1 MEKDV
6 KEFST
11 ANEKL
16 IQVDIEK
23 EMRESFLQYSMAVL
37 VSRALPDVRDG
48 MKPVHRRIIYTMNE
62 ADNTSSKPY
71 RKCAYTVGE
80 VLGKYHPHGDASV
93 YDALVRLAQ
102 DFSMRYPLIDGH
114 GNFGSVDGDPPAA
127 YRYTEAR
134 MAKIASELL
143 KDIKKDTIDWGK
155 NYDDKLDEPTVL
167 PVKFPN
173 LLVNGSV
180 GIAVGMATNIPPHNL
195 NEVCD
200 AIVARMDNPECG
212 IEEILQ
218 YIKGPD
224 FPTGGII
231 MGYSGIRSAYYTG
244 RGKITLRGKAEIV
257 EEGNHS
263 RIIVTEI
270 PYMVNKSKLLETTG
284 QLMRDKRIEGI
295 SNLRD
300 ESDKDGMRI
309 VYELKRD
316 VNAQVVL
323 NKLYS
328 FTQLQDTVGV
338 IMIALVNGEPKQ
350 LTLLEILD
358 NYIAFQKQIITR
370 RTAFDL
376 KKAKERAHILQG
388 FLLAIDNIDEV
399 ISILR
404 SSKSVQEG
412 KERLME
418 RFKEDDLA
426 KLLQRAMGENYKD
439 VHFEH
444 EIGLS
449 EEQADAIVQ
458 MRLGQL
464 TGLERDK
471 VISELAEIMEKIN
484 KYRYEVEIGEYNLSR
499 LNGFDIVFRSPS
511 VLPTREELVTAA
523 NKGAI
528 ITSEIEMVLKLAPC
542 KIIGVTGTEGKTTTT
557 SIIYEILKSS
567 GKNCFL
573 GGNIGKPIFTEIKNM
588 KPEDIVVLELSSF
601 QLMGMEVSPDISV
614 VTNMYPDHLNIH
626 SSYEEYQQ
634 AKKNIFLHQ
643 NENGVVILNY
653 DNEITRKFADEV
665 KSNLVYFS
673 SLQKLKNGY
682 VYDRK
687 DETIKRYAN
696 GKSENILKKQEIK
709 LRGIH
714 NYENICAALA
724 ATASIVDE
732 KSQIKA
738 IKEFN
743 GVEHRLEFVR
753 ELNGVKYYNDSIG
766 TSPASTIA
774 GLNAFDENII
784 LLAGGSDKGLDYTE
798 IGETIAKKVRVLL
811 LTGPTAEKIENATKL
826 AMNKAGKETVE
837 IIHCKDLQEAVSTAN
852 EKAKSGEIVL
862 MSPASASFDAFK
874 NFIERGIKFKEFVNN
889 L

>member
-1 MEKDV
+1 MEYINK
-6 KEFST
+6 KLEEF
-11 ANEKL
+11 NK
-16 IQVDIEK
+16 
-23 EMRESFLQYSMAVL
+23 FLDSKKVAII
-37 VSRALPDVRDG
+37 G
-48 MKPVHRRIIYTMNE
+48 MGV
-62 ADNTSSKPY
+62 
-71 RKCAYTVGE
+71 
-80 VLGKYHPHGDASV
+80 
-93 YDALVRLAQ
+93 
-102 DFSMRYPLIDGH
+102 
-114 GNFGSVDGDPPAA
+114 
-127 YRYTEAR
+127 
-134 MAKIASELL
+134 
-143 KDIKKDTIDWGK
+143 
-155 NYDDKLDEPTVL
+155 
-167 PVKFPN
+167 
-173 LLVNGSV
+173 
-180 GIAVGMATNIPPHNL
+180 
-195 NEVCD
+195 
-200 AIVARMDNPECG
+200 
-212 IEEILQ
+212 
-218 YIKGPD
+218 
-224 FPTGGII
+224 
-231 MGYSGIRSAYYTG
+231 
-244 RGKITLRGKAEIV
+244 
-257 EEGNHS
+257 
-263 RIIVTEI
+263 
-270 PYMVNKSKLLETTG
+270 
-284 QLMRDKRIEGI
+284 
-295 SNLRD
+295 SNLPLLD
-300 ESDKDGMRI
+300 YFYDKNAKVTVFDKNTPSD
-309 VYELKRD
+309 
-316 VNAQVVL
+316 
-323 NKLYS
+323 
-328 FTQLQDTVGV
+328 
-338 IMIALVNGEPKQ
+338 
-350 LTLLEILD
+350 
-358 NYIAFQKQIITR
+358 
-370 RTAFDL
+370 
-376 KKAKERAHILQG
+376 
-388 FLLAIDNIDEV
+388 
-399 ISILR
+399 
-404 SSKSVQEG
+404 
-412 KERLME
+412 
-418 RFKEDDLA
+418 
-426 KLLQRAMGENYKD
+426 
-439 VHFEH
+439 
-444 EIGLS
+444 
-449 EEQADAIVQ
+449 
-458 MRLGQL
+458 
-464 TGLERDK
+464 
-471 VISELAEIMEKIN
+471 EIMEKIN

-601 QLMGMEVSPDISV
+601 QLMEMEVSPDISV

-653 DNEITRKFADEV
+653 DNEITRKFADEI

>member
-1 MEKDV
+1 MEYINK
-6 KEFST
+6 KLEEF
-11 ANEKL
+11 NK
-16 IQVDIEK
+16 
-23 EMRESFLQYSMAVL
+23 FLDSKKVAII
-37 VSRALPDVRDG
+37 G
-48 MKPVHRRIIYTMNE
+48 MGV
-62 ADNTSSKPY
+62 
-71 RKCAYTVGE
+71 
-80 VLGKYHPHGDASV
+80 
-93 YDALVRLAQ
+93 
-102 DFSMRYPLIDGH
+102 
-114 GNFGSVDGDPPAA
+114 
-127 YRYTEAR
+127 
-134 MAKIASELL
+134 
-143 KDIKKDTIDWGK
+143 
-155 NYDDKLDEPTVL
+155 
-167 PVKFPN
+167 
-173 LLVNGSV
+173 
-180 GIAVGMATNIPPHNL
+180 
-195 NEVCD
+195 
-200 AIVARMDNPECG
+200 
-212 IEEILQ
+212 
-218 YIKGPD
+218 
-224 FPTGGII
+224 
-231 MGYSGIRSAYYTG
+231 
-244 RGKITLRGKAEIV
+244 
-257 EEGNHS
+257 
-263 RIIVTEI
+263 
-270 PYMVNKSKLLETTG
+270 
-284 QLMRDKRIEGI
+284 
-295 SNLRD
+295 SNLPLLD
-300 ESDKDGMRI
+300 YFYDKNAKVTVFDKNTPSD
-309 VYELKRD
+309 
-316 VNAQVVL
+316 
-323 NKLYS
+323 
-328 FTQLQDTVGV
+328 
-338 IMIALVNGEPKQ
+338 
-350 LTLLEILD
+350 
-358 NYIAFQKQIITR
+358 
-370 RTAFDL
+370 
-376 KKAKERAHILQG
+376 
-388 FLLAIDNIDEV
+388 
-399 ISILR
+399 
-404 SSKSVQEG
+404 
-412 KERLME
+412 
-418 RFKEDDLA
+418 
-426 KLLQRAMGENYKD
+426 
-439 VHFEH
+439 
-444 EIGLS
+444 
-449 EEQADAIVQ
+449 
-458 MRLGQL
+458 
-464 TGLERDK
+464 
-471 VISELAEIMEKIN
+471 EIMEKIN

-724 ATASIVDE
+724 ATATIVDE
-732 KSQIKA
+732 KDQIKA

-826 AMNKAGKETVE
+826 AMSKSGKETVE
-837 IIHCKDLQEAVSTAN
+837 IIHCKDLQEAVSMAN

>member
-1 MEKDV
+1 MEYINK
-6 KEFST
+6 KLEEF
-11 ANEKL
+11 NK
-16 IQVDIEK
+16 
-23 EMRESFLQYSMAVL
+23 FLDSKKVAII
-37 VSRALPDVRDG
+37 G
-48 MKPVHRRIIYTMNE
+48 MGV
-62 ADNTSSKPY
+62 
-71 RKCAYTVGE
+71 
-80 VLGKYHPHGDASV
+80 
-93 YDALVRLAQ
+93 
-102 DFSMRYPLIDGH
+102 
-114 GNFGSVDGDPPAA
+114 
-127 YRYTEAR
+127 
-134 MAKIASELL
+134 
-143 KDIKKDTIDWGK
+143 
-155 NYDDKLDEPTVL
+155 
-167 PVKFPN
+167 
-173 LLVNGSV
+173 
-180 GIAVGMATNIPPHNL
+180 
-195 NEVCD
+195 
-200 AIVARMDNPECG
+200 
-212 IEEILQ
+212 
-218 YIKGPD
+218 
-224 FPTGGII
+224 
-231 MGYSGIRSAYYTG
+231 
-244 RGKITLRGKAEIV
+244 
-257 EEGNHS
+257 
-263 RIIVTEI
+263 
-270 PYMVNKSKLLETTG
+270 
-284 QLMRDKRIEGI
+284 
-295 SNLRD
+295 SNLPLLD
-300 ESDKDGMRI
+300 YFYDKNAKVTVFDKNTPSD
-309 VYELKRD
+309 
-316 VNAQVVL
+316 
-323 NKLYS
+323 
-328 FTQLQDTVGV
+328 
-338 IMIALVNGEPKQ
+338 
-350 LTLLEILD
+350 
-358 NYIAFQKQIITR
+358 
-370 RTAFDL
+370 
-376 KKAKERAHILQG
+376 
-388 FLLAIDNIDEV
+388 
-399 ISILR
+399 
-404 SSKSVQEG
+404 
-412 KERLME
+412 
-418 RFKEDDLA
+418 
-426 KLLQRAMGENYKD
+426 
-439 VHFEH
+439 
-444 EIGLS
+444 
-449 EEQADAIVQ
+449 
-458 MRLGQL
+458 
-464 TGLERDK
+464 
-471 VISELAEIMEKIN
+471 EIMEKIN

-601 QLMGMEVSPDISV
+601 QLMEMKVSPDISV

-837 IIHCKDLQEAVSTAN
+837 IIHCKDLQEAVSMAN

>member
-1 MEKDV
+1 MEYINK
-6 KEFST
+6 KLEEF
-11 ANEKL
+11 NK
-16 IQVDIEK
+16 
-23 EMRESFLQYSMAVL
+23 FLDSKKVAII
-37 VSRALPDVRDG
+37 G
-48 MKPVHRRIIYTMNE
+48 MGV
-62 ADNTSSKPY
+62 
-71 RKCAYTVGE
+71 
-80 VLGKYHPHGDASV
+80 
-93 YDALVRLAQ
+93 
-102 DFSMRYPLIDGH
+102 
-114 GNFGSVDGDPPAA
+114 
-127 YRYTEAR
+127 
-134 MAKIASELL
+134 
-143 KDIKKDTIDWGK
+143 
-155 NYDDKLDEPTVL
+155 
-167 PVKFPN
+167 
-173 LLVNGSV
+173 
-180 GIAVGMATNIPPHNL
+180 
-195 NEVCD
+195 
-200 AIVARMDNPECG
+200 
-212 IEEILQ
+212 
-218 YIKGPD
+218 
-224 FPTGGII
+224 
-231 MGYSGIRSAYYTG
+231 
-244 RGKITLRGKAEIV
+244 
-257 EEGNHS
+257 
-263 RIIVTEI
+263 
-270 PYMVNKSKLLETTG
+270 
-284 QLMRDKRIEGI
+284 
-295 SNLRD
+295 SNLPLLD
-300 ESDKDGMRI
+300 YFYDKNAKVTVFDKNTPSD
-309 VYELKRD
+309 
-316 VNAQVVL
+316 
-323 NKLYS
+323 
-328 FTQLQDTVGV
+328 
-338 IMIALVNGEPKQ
+338 
-350 LTLLEILD
+350 
-358 NYIAFQKQIITR
+358 
-370 RTAFDL
+370 
-376 KKAKERAHILQG
+376 
-388 FLLAIDNIDEV
+388 
-399 ISILR
+399 
-404 SSKSVQEG
+404 
-412 KERLME
+412 
-418 RFKEDDLA
+418 
-426 KLLQRAMGENYKD
+426 
-439 VHFEH
+439 
-444 EIGLS
+444 
-449 EEQADAIVQ
+449 
-458 MRLGQL
+458 
-464 TGLERDK
+464 
-471 VISELAEIMEKIN
+471 EIMEKIN

-601 QLMGMEVSPDISV
+601 QLMEMEVSPDISV
-614 VTNMYPDHLNIH
+614 VINMYPDHLNIH